1 MLLPTSFERGRLPPP
16 HLRLIDH
23 RYEKIE
29 TPVDERGVVKPF
41 ELIDLVKQTVDPS
54 WDWREFSP
62 PPNIH
67 HYCWPRERYARDLF
81 SKDSLLN
88 DYRAISVH
96 KGSMPRGFHIWLHMV
111 TIPPPIPS
119 REVMA
124 YRIESF
130 RVAKN
135 LFVVA
140 KNAVKTSELAK
151 SRARDIRKNP
161 SILKPEYNGIDIDGM
176 QWVEKELQSDF
187 SGYERHLRGLET
199 LPPEFRLIEMDEAE
213 TNFNFVAKKLG
224 KLVGKRAINL
234 VPHVIAA

>member
-41 ELIDLVKQTVDPS
+41 
-54 WDWREFSP
+54 
-62 PPNIH
+62 
-67 HYCWPRERYARDLF
+67 
-81 SKDSLLN
+81 
-88 DYRAISVH
+88 
-96 KGSMPRGFHIWLHMV
+96 
-111 TIPPPIPS
+111 
-119 REVMA
+119 
-124 YRIESF
+124 
-130 RVAKN
+130 
-135 LFVVA
+135 
-140 KNAVKTSELAK
+140 ELAK